1 VAHGPRKEPL
11 DFGGNLNHVTQCLF
25 NSNNSRTS
33 SALVKDMLS
42 ILSAILIGSEIIS
55 YVVLVLIVQ
64 NFTRKKTDRPQY

>member
-1 VAHGPRKEPL
+1 MLVCQQHYNAKTIQPIFTKFGGKVAHGPRKEPL

-42 ILSAILIGSEIIS
+42 TERHS
-55 YVVLVLIVQ
+55 
-64 NFTRKKTDRPQY
+64 NW